1 MTLLFGGA
9 GTSPERNIFV
19 KAADRLSR
27 ENIKKFF
34 FAERVFNGRSKKI
47 DVEELLLDTSGEI
60 DFITEN
66 FNPFGGREE
75 DFDESIRPVEAVKA
89 WEEID
94 NVERMLTPNSTGR
107 YSPGELSVYV
117 MDDDLQYDMQFGHKR
132 DHYVRAEMR
141 GTLEEDVDRDGIE
154 AICNKYG
161 IENTLD
167 GWNRDFDDV
176 ESIDDYTDLADR
188 SYDVGIEQLKE
199 GIMSGEI
206 RDVRYLDSDYDHL
219 SDGELMSTLLGDM
232 MIPEEIK
239 VSEYERQGETLYD
252 IRVWDRDP
260 ERGNADLE
268 IRMSTREDVF
278 QPADEDEIYDVELE
292 DT

>member
-1 MTLLFGGA
+1 MTVLFGGA
-9 GTSPERNIFV
+9 GASPKRNILV

-34 FAERVFNGRSKKI
+34 FAERVFKGRSKKI

-66 FNPFGGREE
+66 FNPFGDREE
-75 DFDESIRPVEAVKA
+75 DFDESIRPAEAVKV

-176 ESIDDYTDLADR
+176 ESIGDYTDLADG
-188 SYDVGIEQLKE
+188 SHAVGIEQLKE

-219 SDGELMSTLLGDM
+219 SDEDLMGVLLSDT
-232 MIPEEIK
+232 MIPEKIK
-239 VSEYERQGETLYD
+239 VSEYEIQGETLYD
-252 IRVWDRDP
+252 ITVWEYDS
-260 ERGNADLE
+260 EQESADLE
-268 IRMSTREDVF
+268 IMMSIGEHVF